1 MFIGSRLKE
10 LRKKKCMTQAD
21 LGNLLNVT
29 KVSVCCYEKNV
40 RIPSLETLED
50 LSSIFGV
57 SCDYFLGNDIP
68 SIKED
73 TPEYSFYISKEEM
86 EFIKLIRLNKDLYRR
101 LINDPK
107 RLIELIDKKLK

>member
-1 MFIGSRLKE
+1 MFIGKMIKK
-10 LRKKKCMTQAD
+10 LRKEKGMTQTD

-40 RIPSLETLED
+40 RVPSLETLED
-50 LSSIFGV
+50 ISSIFGV

-73 TPEYSFYISKEEM
+73 TPEYSFYISNEEM
-86 EFIKLIRLNKDLYRR
+86 EFLKLIRLNKDLYNK
-101 LINDPK
+101 LISDPK

>member
-1 MFIGSRLKE
+1 MFIGTRLKE
-10 LRKKKCMTQAD
+10 LRKKNGMTQTD

-40 RIPSLETLED
+40 RVPSLETLED
-50 LSSIFGV
+50 ISSIFGV

-86 EFIKLIRLNKDLYRR
+86 EFLKLIRLNKDLYNK
-101 LINDPK
+101 LISDPK